1 MKKAIAVLLSLALVF
16 CTGIVVLADDA
27 AADTDTISSVE
38 PTNNTAEKDVT
49 ATYTPGA
56 EPATYSVDVIWGD
69 LQFEYKAPDKVWD
82 PESHVYYYEDPE
94 DNFGEWVAAEEGDNT
109 IKVENHSSVPV
120 EVSFAFDYAE
130 GGYGTSD
137 FTHSFVGEEE
147 VGEVDSIEL
156 SAATPGTTPDVE
168 VELTLSAVSVI
179 QGFDDP
185 ETIGTVTVTIA
196 EPSEPSEQ

>member
-16 CTGIVVLADDA
+16 CTGIVVLADSA
-27 AADTDTISSVE
+27 VDTISSVE
-38 PTNNTAEKDVT
+38 SEDNTAEKDVT

-82 PESHVYYYEDPE
+82 PESHVYNDPE
-94 DNFGEWVAAEEGDNT
+94 NNFGEWIAAEEGANT

-120 EVSFAFDYAE
+120 EVSFAFDYAD
-130 GGYGTSD
+130 GYDTSD
-137 FTHSFVGEEE
+137 FTYSFDFGEEVSE
-147 VGEVDSIEL
+147 EDSIEL
-156 SAATPGTTPDVE
+156 SAAAPDTTPDVE
-168 VELTLSAVSVI
+168 VALTLSAVSVI
-179 QGFDDP
+179 QEFEDPP

-196 EPSEPSEQ
+196 EPSEQ

>member
-16 CTGIVVLADDA
+16 CTGIVVLA
-27 AADTDTISSVE
+27 DTISSVE

-56 EPATYSVDVIWGD
+56 EPVTYSVDVIWGD
-69 LQFEYKAPDKVWD
+69 LQFEYKAPDKVWN
-82 PESHVYYYEDPE
+82 PASHVYYKDPE
-94 DNFGEWVAAEEGDNT
+94 NMGEWTEEGDNT

-156 SAATPGTTPDVE
+156 SAAAPETTPDVE

-179 QGFDDP
+179 EEFEDP

-196 EPSEPSEQ
+196 EPSEQ

>member
-27 AADTDTISSVE
+27 DDTISSVE

-156 SAATPGTTPDVE
+156 SAAAPETTPDVE

-179 QGFDDP
+179 QGFVGSK
-185 ETIGTVTVTIA
+185 TIGTVTVTIA

>member
-27 AADTDTISSVE
+27 DDTISTISSVE
-38 PTNNTAEKDVT
+38 SPNNKALKNVT

-82 PESHVYYYEDPE
+82 PENHEYYYEDPE
-94 DNFGEWVAAEEGDNT
+94 DNFGEWIAAGEGDNT

-120 EVSFAFDYAE
+120 EVSFAFDYAV
-130 GGYGTSD
+130 GYGTSD

-156 SAATPGTTPDVE
+156 SAAAPETTPDVE

>member
-27 AADTDTISSVE
+27 DDTISTISSVE
-38 PTNNTAEKDVT
+38 APDNTASKDVT

-56 EPATYSVDVIWGD
+56 EPVTYSVDVIWGD
-69 LQFEYKAPDKVWD
+69 LQFEYKAPDKEWD
-82 PESHVYYYEDPE
+82 PESHEYYYEDPE
-94 DNFGEWVAAEEGDNT
+94 DNFGEWIAAEEGANT
-109 IKVENHSSVPV
+109 IKVENHSSEPV
-120 EVSFAFDYAE
+120 EVSFAFDYAV
-130 GGYGTSD
+130 GYGTSD

-156 SAATPGTTPDVE
+156 SAAAPDTTPDVE
-168 VELTLSAVSVI
+168 VALTLSAVSVI
-179 QGFDDP
+179 EEFEDPEDP

-196 EPSEPSEQ
+196 EPSSEQ

>member
-16 CTGIVVLADDA
+16 CTGIVVLAD
-27 AADTDTISSVE
+27 TISSVE
-38 PTNNTAEKDVT
+38 SPNNTASKNVT

-56 EPATYSVDVIWGD
+56 EPVTYSVDVIWGD

-82 PESHVYYYEDPE
+82 PESHVYNDPE
-94 DNFGEWVAAEEGDNT
+94 NSFGEWIAAEEGDNT

-156 SAATPGTTPDVE
+156 SAATPQTTPDVE

-179 QGFDDP
+179 QGFVGSK
-185 ETIGTVTVTIA
+185 TIGTVTVTIA

>member
-16 CTGIVVLADDA
+16 CTGIVVLADN
-27 AADTDTISSVE
+27 TISSVE
-38 PTNNTAEKDVT
+38 PPDNTASKNVT

-82 PESHVYYYEDPE
+82 PASHVYKDPE
-94 DNFGEWVAAEEGDNT
+94 NNLGEWIAAGDNT
-109 IKVENHSSVPV
+109 IEVKNHSSEPV
-120 EVSFAFDYAE
+120 VVSFAFGYAE
-130 GGYGTSD
+130 GYGADD
-137 FTHSFVGEEE
+137 FTYSFGEE
-147 VGEVDSIEL
+147 DSIEL
-156 SAATPGTTPDVE
+156 PAATPETTPDVK

-179 QGFDDP
+179 EEFEGP

-196 EPSEPSEQ
+196 EPSEQ

>member
-16 CTGIVVLADDA
+16 CTGIVVLADSA
-27 AADTDTISSVE
+27 VDTISSVE
-38 PTNNTAEKDVT
+38 SQNNTAEKNVT
-49 ATYTPGA
+49 ATYTPGVA
-56 EPATYSVDVIWGD
+56 PATYSVDVIWGD

-82 PESHVYYYEDPE
+82 PESHVYNNDPE
-94 DNFGEWVAAEEGDNT
+94 DNSGEWIAAEEGANT
-109 IKVENHSSVPV
+109 IKVENHSSEPV

-156 SAATPGTTPDVE
+156 SAATLGTTPDVE
-168 VELTLSAVSVI
+168 VALTLSAVSVI
-179 QGFDDP
+179 QEFVGSK
-185 ETIGTVTVTIA
+185 TIGTVTVTIA
-196 EPSEPSEQ
+196 EPSSEQ